1 MKWIRV
7 RNMKTQSKT
16 EYGNKVRSIRAYLGM
31 SQEQMA
37 HKIGVSIGTLSNY
50 ERGLTV
56 PPANIWDRIKGM
68 MPEKGDA

>member
-1 MKWIRV
+1 
-7 RNMKTQSKT
+7 MKTQSKT

-37 HKIGVSIGTLSNY
+37 GKIGVSVGTLSNY

-56 PPANIWDRIKGM
+56 PPADIWDKINGM
-68 MPEKGDA
+68 MPKE